1 MKEKKKTEAGKRFDE
16 GRAAYMIAWRDR
28 HIEKLKE
35 SLTGYEEQ
43 ARLTQALLAFTLFR
57 AATPQDSTDGEGER
71 VLEIPKAELS
81 ALLDAW
87 ECATEASDACYL
99 VRFFKKGERKD
110 ASQA

>member
-1 MKEKKKTEAGKRFDE
+1 MKEKKKTETGERFDE

-28 HIEKLKE
+28 HIEKLE
-35 SLTGYEEQ
+35 EGLSGYEEQ
-43 ARLTQALLAFTLFR
+43 ARLTQALLAFALFH
-57 AATPQDSTDGEGER
+57 AATPQDGTEGADER

-87 ECATEASDACYL
+87 ECATQANDTCYL

-110 ASQA
+110 AAQA